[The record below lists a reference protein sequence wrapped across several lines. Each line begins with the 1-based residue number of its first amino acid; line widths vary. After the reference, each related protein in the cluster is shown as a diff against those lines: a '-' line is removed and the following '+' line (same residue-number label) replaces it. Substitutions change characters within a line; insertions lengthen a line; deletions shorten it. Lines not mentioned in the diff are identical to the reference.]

1 MNTRTTLPQQPHN
14 GALGKRPRRLI
25 ESPRRLVKS
34 PRRLIKSPRRL
45 IKEPGVTWPSQS
57 SLWRC
62 LAAALVALFLAT
74 PVRAAGSEIRG
85 PDVTIIAGEE
95 RTIYEYRQNGE
106 LRMIKVVPN
115 WGKPYYLVPRD
126 RTSGF
131 GDLERA
137 EMLLPSWVLFEF

>member
-1 MNTRTTLPQQPHN
+1 ML
-14 GALGKRPRRLI
+14 
-25 ESPRRLVKS
+25 
-34 PRRLIKSPRRL
+34 
-45 IKEPGVTWPSQS
+45 
-57 SLWRC
+57 LWRY
-62 LAAALVALFLAT
+62 LAAVLIALVLAT
-74 PVRAAGSEIRG
+74 SARAADGEIRG

-106 LRMIKVVPN
+106 LRMIKIVPN